1 MSVFLR
7 EVKIKI
13 SEKDYLDFLKASNG
27 YNLTIEE
34 KILEI
39 INYYVIIER
48 KRMRL
53 EKMKIR
59 FKPLL
64 QFRISNFLVIFG
76 FVSYHNKG
84 SLCHSLLSQQLMCL

>member
-1 MSVFLR
+1 MNSDVQLLR
-7 EVKIKI
+7 EIKI
-13 SEKDYLDFLKASNG
+13 RINEKDYMDFLKASNC

-48 KRMRL
+48 KRMKL

-59 FKPLL
+59 FRPL
-64 QFRISNFLVIFG
+64 QNDS
-76 FVSYHNKG
+76 
-84 SLCHSLLSQQLMCL
+84 

>member
-1 MSVFLR
+1 MNICSVFLR
-7 EVKIKI
+7 EIQIKI

-48 KRMRL
+48 KRIKL

-59 FKPLL
+59 FKPLT
-64 QFRISNFLVIFG
+64 
-76 FVSYHNKG
+76 
-84 SLCHSLLSQQLMCL
+84 

>member
-1 MSVFLR
+1 MLESVFLR
-7 EVKIKI
+7 EIRITI

-48 KRMRL
+48 KRMTI
-53 EKMKIR
+53 EKMR
-59 FKPLL
+59 TRLKPLTL
-64 QFRISNFLVIFG
+64 EN
-76 FVSYHNKG
+76 Y
-84 SLCHSLLSQQLMCL
+84 

>member
-1 MSVFLR
+1 MLSYFYIDQLLSLKTIFVFLR

-39 INYYVIIER
+39 INYYVIVER
-48 KRMRL
+48 RRMKL
-53 EKMKIR
+53 EKMKVR
-59 FKPLL
+59 FKPL
-64 QFRISNFLVIFG
+64 QNQIS
-76 FVSYHNKG
+76 HK
-84 SLCHSLLSQQLMCL
+84 

>member
-1 MSVFLR
+1 MINNIMVPWLMLSCDSIDQLLSLSFKLVFLR
-7 EVKIKI
+7 EIKIKI

-48 KRMRL
+48 KRLKL

-59 FKPLL
+59 FKPLN
-64 QFRISNFLVIFG
+64 S
-76 FVSYHNKG
+76 S
-84 SLCHSLLSQQLMCL
+84 

>member
-1 MSVFLR
+1 MNINSVFLR
-7 EVKIKI
+7 EIRIKI

-48 KRMRL
+48 KRMKL

-59 FKPLL
+59 FKPLT
-64 QFRISNFLVIFG
+64 
-76 FVSYHNKG
+76 
-84 SLCHSLLSQQLMCL
+84 

>member
-1 MSVFLR
+1 MP
-7 EVKIKI
+7 EVRIRI

-27 YNLTIEE
+27 YNLTVEE

-48 KRMRL
+48 KRLKL

-59 FKPLL
+59 FKPLTS
-64 QFRISNFLVIFG
+64 FD
-76 FVSYHNKG
+76 VSE
-84 SLCHSLLSQQLMCL
+84 

>member
-1 MSVFLR
+1 MLSCDSIDQLLSLSFKLVFLR
-7 EVKIKI
+7 EIKIKI

-48 KRMRL
+48 KRLKL

-59 FKPLL
+59 FKPLN
-64 QFRISNFLVIFG
+64 S
-76 FVSYHNKG
+76 S
-84 SLCHSLLSQQLMCL
+84 

>member
-1 MSVFLR
+1 MR
-7 EVKIKI
+7 EIRIKI
-13 SEKDYLDFLKASNG
+13 NEKDYLDFLKASDG

-48 KRMRL
+48 KRMKI

-59 FKPLL
+59 FKPLA
-64 QFRISNFLVIFG
+64 QENI
-76 FVSYHNKG
+76 
-84 SLCHSLLSQQLMCL
+84 

>member
-1 MSVFLR
+1 MNIGFFFLR
-7 EVKIKI
+7 EIRIKI

-48 KRMRL
+48 KRMKL

-59 FKPLL
+59 FKPLA
-64 QFRISNFLVIFG
+64 
-76 FVSYHNKG
+76 
-84 SLCHSLLSQQLMCL
+84 

>member
-1 MSVFLR
+1 MNINSAFLR
-7 EVKIKI
+7 EIRIKI

-34 KILEI
+34 KIIEI

-48 KRMRL
+48 RRLKL

-59 FKPLL
+59 FKPLT
-64 QFRISNFLVIFG
+64 
-76 FVSYHNKG
+76 
-84 SLCHSLLSQQLMCL
+84 

>member
-1 MSVFLR
+1 MFSLR

-13 SEKDYLDFLKASNG
+13 SEKDYLDFLKVSNG

-48 KRMRL
+48 KRMKL

-59 FKPLL
+59 FKPLN
-64 QFRISNFLVIFG
+64 S
-76 FVSYHNKG
+76 
-84 SLCHSLLSQQLMCL
+84 

>member
-1 MSVFLR
+1 MQTFIIFDSVFLR
-7 EVKIKI
+7 EIRINI

-48 KRMRL
+48 KRMKL

-59 FKPLL
+59 FKPLT
-64 QFRISNFLVIFG
+64 
-76 FVSYHNKG
+76 
-84 SLCHSLLSQQLMCL
+84 

>member
-1 MSVFLR
+1 MIKFYLRIFDFVFLR
-7 EVKIKI
+7 EIRIKI

-48 KRMRL
+48 KRMKL
-53 EKMKIR
+53 EKMKIQ
-59 FKPLL
+59 FKPLA
-64 QFRISNFLVIFG
+64 
-76 FVSYHNKG
+76 
-84 SLCHSLLSQQLMCL
+84 

>member
-1 MSVFLR
+1 MIFELVFLR
-7 EVKIKI
+7 EIKIKI

-48 KRMRL
+48 KRMKL

-59 FKPLL
+59 FKPL
-64 QFRISNFLVIFG
+64 QN
-76 FVSYHNKG
+76 
-84 SLCHSLLSQQLMCL
+84 

>member
-1 MSVFLR
+1 MR

-13 SEKDYLDFLKASNG
+13 SEKDYLDFLVASNG

-48 KRMRL
+48 KRMKL

-59 FKPLL
+59 FKPL
-64 QFRISNFLVIFG
+64 S
-76 FVSYHNKG
+76 VS
-84 SLCHSLLSQQLMCL
+84 